1 MKIGLF
7 FGSFNP
13 MHIGHKVI
21 ASYLAE
27 FTDIEK
33 VMLVVSPQNPFK
45 AKKSLL
51 NQHHRLMII
60 KSEIENRFNCKT
72 DSKFTKVLAGG
83 YMPTHIDPGRT
94 AVVMFSLTD
103 NPSPIVYFDGQ
114 KELFTHHYECATII
128 NAKIHHGVADNASDR
143 IAFQVNLYLTW
154 DEVYKMK
161 QEGTLYDSHI

>member
-1 MKIGLF
+1 MNEYVIPLPDFQWDKQALYTAQIDHVNYKANGLYKKL
-7 FGSFNP
+7 
-13 MHIGHKVI
+13 H
-21 ASYLAE
+21 E
-27 FTDIEK
+27 FDTATE
-33 VMLVVSPQNPFK
+33 
-45 AKKSLL
+45 AKMWD
-51 NQHHRLMII
+51 LMEYNIPVA
-60 KSEIENRFNCKT
+60 KEIEDRFNCKT

-94 AVVMFSLTD
+94 AVAMFSLTD

-128 NAKIHHGVADNASDR
+128 NAKIHHGVPDNTSDR

-161 QEGTLYDSHI
+161 QEGTLYDSHV